1 MLGPAVGQEFLL
13 TDILVCNTTSS
24 DKTASILINEINS
37 KTIASIQNV
46 FIVKDV
52 LVPAN
57 TSIEIIDGQLP
68 ITNIKGKSS
77 FDKIKGYASAAGVD
91 VILGFRV

>member
-1 MLGPAVGQEFLL
+1 MNAA
-13 TDILVCNTTSS
+13 TN
-24 DKTASILINEINS
+24 ASN
-37 KTIASIQNV
+37 QNV

-68 ITNIKGKSS
+68 IKNIKGNFS
-77 FDKIKGYASAAGVD
+77 FDKVKGYASAAGVD